1 MTPSGPDDRPM
12 RVAGGVQGVAVMPGL
27 SPAARGSRAGSAVL
41 READIV
47 AIRRRLARGETCVGI
62 AAAYRVHKTTIHR
75 VAHRET
81 WRHVE

>member
-1 MTPSGPDDRPM
+1 MTRPDRG
-12 RVAGGVQGVAVMPGL
+12 AGAVAVSDAPMPGL

-41 READIV
+41 READIAV
-47 AIRRRLARGETCVGI
+47 IRRRLARGETCVGI

-81 WRHVE
+81 WRHVA

>member
-1 MTPSGPDDRPM
+1 M
-12 RVAGGVQGVAVMPGL
+12 RIAPGAHGVAITTGL

-41 READIV
+41 READIP

>member
-1 MTPSGPDDRPM
+1 VT
-12 RVAGGVQGVAVMPGL
+12 AAAITTGL
-27 SPAARGSRAGSAVL
+27 SLAARGSRAGSAVL

-81 WRHVE
+81 WRHVA

>member
-1 MTPSGPDDRPM
+1 MTDDRPM
-12 RVAGGVQGVAVMPGL
+12 RVGGAAQVTMSWL

-41 READIV
+41 READIP

-62 AAAYRVHKTTIHR
+62 AATYRVHKTTIHR